1 MRLKTFDQFVCLI
14 LIHFVNV
21 NPKKNLS
28 FVFRFRRILCVLV
41 ASWLAFSL
49 IFMILALC
57 FFFYLAAHRFFYKTQ
72 EGYKEYMKKKETNK
86 ARESERERG
95 GGGGYKDS

>member
-28 FVFRFRRILCVLV
+28 FVFSVSSNSLSPGILSDIYDLGIV
-41 ASWLAFSL
+41 
-49 IFMILALC
+49 C
-57 FFFYLAAHRFFYKTQ
+57 FLYLAHRFFYKTQ
-72 EGYKEYMKKKETNK
+72 GGYKGIYEKERNK
-86 ARESERERG
+86 QSERE
-95 GGGGYKDS
+95 

>member
-28 FVFRFRRILCVLV
+28 FVFSVSSNSLSPGILSDIYDLGIV
-41 ASWLAFSL
+41 
-49 IFMILALC
+49 
-57 FFFYLAAHRFFYKTQ
+57 
-72 EGYKEYMKKKETNK
+72 
-86 ARESERERG
+86 
-95 GGGGYKDS
+95 